1 MVSCTVPQ
9 QASPSPGSTCTGLRA
24 FSGKVNPPPPATPG
38 DCPLASSWVPG
49 SQVPVIRGLVAPA
62 NEMEPV
68 DSQHTANPGPG
79 AHQSCF
85 PITEDTPSDGWR
97 AMVMNHLPYLS
108 PSQSQLHRAGKMNVC
123 RISPALLNNFPLKEA
138 TYQ

>member
-1 MVSCTVPQ
+1 M
-9 QASPSPGSTCTGLRA
+9 L
-24 FSGKVNPPPPATPG
+24 
-38 DCPLASSWVPG
+38 
-49 SQVPVIRGLVAPA
+49 RGLVALA

-68 DSQHTANPGPG
+68 DSQPTANLGPW

-85 PITEDTPSDGWR
+85 SIAEDAPSDGWR

-108 PSQSQLHRAGKMNVC
+108 PSRSQLLGARKMNVG